1 MVQWKSTVA
10 IAALSAMLLPGAGQA
25 AVTADEVWQSWVDY
39 YTALGYEVNT
49 GSDKMMGDTLVL
61 TDVDLSMVVETGET
75 NSEKSRTETHIK
87 IPEARLKEMGDGTV
101 EVTLSSQMPMTS
113 STEMPNSDPVKMD
126 MMIAQQGLK
135 MTASGEVGDIT
146 YAMKADEL
154 SMEMTG
160 IDAAATAVPAK
171 IRLSLKGNSGT
182 YTMASDDEAQS
193 VTSSMTSD
201 SADLTVSGADPESN
215 STINLT
221 ANAKDIKLTSDMSLP
236 EGLDMADF
244 GPALAAGLAISGGFS
259 YGASTMSANF
269 DGAEGKGTMSSS
281 GESGALLMDLSSEGL
296 IYDVSAKGTKADLTT
311 EQLPFPISFGLDDA
325 AFKIAMPLSSSDE
338 PSDLALVLKLAG
350 LSLSD
355 QIWGLFDPAGQLP
368 HDPATLHVD
377 ISGKAKLTADLFNPE
392 EMANLQASPFEPQ
405 TATLNALEVTAAGAS
420 LTGTGAATFDNS
432 MGMPMP
438 KGAVDLKLVG
448 GNKLIDTLVSMGL
461 LPDEQAMG
469 ARMML
474 GLFAVPA
481 GDDVLTSKIEMRDD
495 GGLYANGQRLQ

>member
-1 MVQWKSTVA
+1 
-10 IAALSAMLLPGAGQA
+10 MLLPGAGSA

-39 YTALGYEVNT
+39 YTALGYEVKT
-49 GSDKMMGDTLVL
+49 GSDQMMGDTLVL
-61 TDVDLSMVVETGET
+61 TDIDLSMVTEMGET
-75 NSEKSRTETHIK
+75 NSEKVRTETKIS
-87 IPEARLKEMGDGTV
+87 IPEARMREMGDGTV
-101 EVTLSSQMPMTS
+101 EITLSNQMPMTS
-113 STEMPNSDPVKMD
+113 TTDMPDSDPINTE

-135 MTASGEVGDIT
+135 MTASGEVGDIS

-160 IDAAATAVPAK
+160 FEAVETDVPAK
-171 IRLSLKGNSGT
+171 VRFALNNTVGS

-193 VTSSMTSD
+193 ITSEMTSA
-201 SADLTVSGADPESN
+201 SADVTVSGADPETN
-215 STINLT
+215 STINMT
-221 ANAKDIKLTSDMSLP
+221 ANVKDLKITSDMSLP

-244 GPALAAGLAISGGFS
+244 GPALEAGFAMSANLT
-259 YGASTMSANF
+259 YGATTMSANF
-269 DGAEGKGTMSSS
+269 DGAEGKGTMGSSA
-281 GESGALLMDLSSEGL
+281 ESGAFVMDLSSEGMT
-296 IYDVSAKGTKADLTT
+296 YDVSAKGTKAELTT

-325 AFKIAMPLSSSDE
+325 AFKIVMPLSASEE
-338 PSDLALVLKLAG
+338 PADMGLVLKLAG

-355 QIWGLFDPAGQLP
+355 QIWGMFDPTGQLP

-377 ISGKAKLTADLFNPE
+377 LSGKAKLTANLFNPE
-392 EMANLQASPFEPQ
+392 EMAALQASPFEPQ
-405 TATLNALEVTAAGAS
+405 TATLNTLEVTAAGAS

-448 GNKLIDTLVSMGL
+448 GNKLIDTLVAMGL

>member
-10 IAALSAMLLPGAGQA
+10 IAALSAMLLPGAGAA

-49 GSDKMMGDTLVL
+49 ASDKMMGDTLVL
-61 TDVDLSMVVETGET
+61 TDIDLSMVSEIGET
-75 NSEKSRTETHIK
+75 NSEKVRTETKIS
-87 IPEARLKEMGDGTV
+87 IPEARMKEMGDGTV
-101 EVTLSSQMPMTS
+101 EVTLSNQMPMTS
-113 STEMPNSDPVKMD
+113 KTEVPDGDPINTE

-135 MTASGEVGDIT
+135 MTASGEVGDIS
-146 YAMKADEL
+146 YAMKADEVAV
-154 SMEMTG
+154 EMTG
-160 IDAAATAVPAK
+160 FEAVETDVPAK
-171 IRLSLKGNSGT
+171 MRFAMNGIVGT

-193 VTSSMTSD
+193 ITSD
-201 SADLTVSGADPESN
+201 MTAASADLTVSGADPEAN
-215 STINLT
+215 STINMT
-221 ANAKDIKLTSDMSLP
+221 ANAKDVKITSDMSLP

-244 GPALAAGLAISGGFS
+244 GPALEAGFAMSASLA

-281 GESGALLMDLSSEGL
+281 GESGAFMMDLSSAGMT
-296 IYDVSAKGTKADLTT
+296 YDASAKGTKAELTT
-311 EQLPFPISFGLDDA
+311 AQLPFPISFGLDDA
-325 AFKIAMPLSSSDE
+325 AFKIAMPLSASEE
-338 PSDLALVLKLAG
+338 PADMALVLKLAG

-355 QIWGLFDPAGQLP
+355 QIWGMFDPSGQLP

-377 ISGKAKLTADLFNPE
+377 LSGKAKLTANLFNPE
-392 EMANLQASPFEPQ
+392 EMTALESSPFEPQ
-405 TATLNALEVTAAGAS
+405 SATLNTLEVTAAGAS

-448 GNKLIDTLVSMGL
+448 GNKLIDTLVAMAL